1 MKYFIFD
8 TETTG
13 FPPRARLVSIAW
25 QIWEDNNF
33 IEKDYYIV
41 TPDGFEIPYQ
51 AQKVHGISTEYALK
65 NGIDLKTVI
74 TTLNKKLK
82 EIDTVVAHNYGFDS
96 KIILG
101 EYSRLNFEN
110 ILSTKQIID
119 TMLISTDYLKLSGK
133 NGRYKWPKLEEL
145 HFGLFNENFKDAH
158 SADSDV
164 DATVKCFFELK
175 NRGVI

>member
-13 FPPRARLVSIAW
+13 FPPKARLVSIAW

-33 IEKDYYIV
+33 IEKDYYII
-41 TPDGFEIPYQ
+41 TPNGFEIPYQ
-51 AQKVHGISTEYALK
+51 AQRVHGISTEYARK

-82 EIDTVVAHNYGFDS
+82 EIDTVIAHNYSFDS

-101 EYSRLNFEN
+101 EYSRLNFED

-119 TMLISTDYLKLSGK
+119 TMLISTNHLKLNGK
-133 NGRYKWPKLEEL
+133 NGHYKWPKLEEL

-164 DATVKCFFELK
+164 NATAKCFFELK
-175 NRGVI
+175 KIGVI